1 MVSSWTYALV
11 FVCSQ
16 YATKTMAKE
25 FITKK
30 KKNQGRRKGIILQG
44 QKPRERTKATMGNRW
59 TSGILAH
66 KEN

>member
-1 MVSSWTYALV
+1 
-11 FVCSQ
+11 
-16 YATKTMAKE
+16 MAKE

-30 KKNQGRRKGIILQG
+30 KKKKQGRRKGIILQG